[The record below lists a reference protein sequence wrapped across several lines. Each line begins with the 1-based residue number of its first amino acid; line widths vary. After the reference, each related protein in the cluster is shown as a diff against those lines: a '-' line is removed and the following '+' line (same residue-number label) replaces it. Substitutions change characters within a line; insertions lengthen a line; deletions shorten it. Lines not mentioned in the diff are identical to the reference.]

1 MKKFVKIF
9 TLAALGILG
18 ACGGGG
24 GSSGSTSEPYSI
36 TLRSV
41 KSQLPLNISH
51 QVASLGAYAPFTT
64 TLYVEARQGALPIP
78 GGTEIFGCNIVQ
90 GLDSGALYYL
100 DGKTEHE
107 DENKNPKAFRSVA
120 LDANS
125 GAASFHFHA
134 ADQAGVA
141 RVTCSVTDPRDKQVR
156 SASVDIAVGGGADG
170 KPASVRAVTQAPGF
184 LGSRDNLSGL
194 RNNVG
199 LQAFLMDD
207 ANQPVPNSPAA
218 NLQVSIRPFGAS
230 TGARLLAG
238 NQSGNVLQI
247 NTSGGI
253 GSFSLSSGASSGI
266 ILLELVTDRFDNN
279 VTNGIQDA
287 VYSLTAVDVFDA
299 VATTSLAFA
308 PADISVPNTLP
319 FVYALSATGGVPPYS
334 WSAVGSLPPGLVLNS
349 SGVIAGTPLAAP
361 GEYNV
366 VIAVVDAVGTRV
378 TSNLKLTVVGALP
391 LDPLVFTVNGCGGDV
406 NVACA
411 LPSAT
416 GGSLYQ
422 YAFST
427 SGGDPA
433 KAIAWTISATKPAW
447 LSLAQV
453 GNNGVISGI
462 PPVPGAAADC
472 GAAEFF
478 VTATQAP
485 ATVTRKVSIKV
496 TGGVCP

>member
-1 MKKFVKIF
+1 MMRSLKIF
-9 TLAALGILG
+9 AMAALGFLA

-41 KSQLPLNISH
+41 KAQLPLNISH
-51 QVASLGAYAPFTT
+51 QVANLGAYAPYTT
-64 TLYVEARQGALPIP
+64 TLYVEARQGALPVP
-78 GGTEIFGCNIVQ
+78 GGTEVFGCNIVQ

-100 DGKTEHE
+100 DGKAEHE
-107 DENKNPKAFRSVA
+107 DENKNPKAYRSVA
-120 LDANS
+120 LDANT

-134 ADQAGVA
+134 GDQAGTA
-141 RVTCSVTDPRDKQVR
+141 RIICSITDPRDKQIR
-156 SASVDIAVGGGADG
+156 SASVDIAVGGNANG

-184 LGSRDNLSGL
+184 LGSRDNLWNL

-207 ANQPVPNSPAA
+207 ANQPVPNASAA

-230 TGARLLAG
+230 AGARLLSGA
-238 NQSGNVLQI
+238 QSGSVLQV
-247 NTSGGI
+247 NTSGGV
-253 GSFSLSSGASSGI
+253 GSFSLSSGANSGI

-279 VTNGIQDA
+279 VANGIQDA
-287 VYSLTAVDVFDA
+287 VYSLTAVSVVDA
-299 VATTSLAFA
+299 VAATPLTFA
-308 PADISVPNTLP
+308 ATDINVPNTLP
-319 FVYALSATGGVPPYS
+319 FAYALSATGGVAPYT
-334 WSAVGSLPPGLVLNS
+334 WSATGSLPPGLALNS

-361 GEYNV
+361 GDYN
-366 VIAVVDAVGTRV
+366 IAVTVVDAVGARV
-378 TSNLKLTVVGALP
+378 TSNLKLTVAGALP

-406 NVACA
+406 NVACP

-416 GGSLYQ
+416 GDSLYQ
-422 YAFST
+422 YAFSA
-427 SGGDPA
+427 SGGDPT
-433 KAIAWTISATKPAW
+433 KGIAWTISATKPTW
-447 LSLAQV
+447 LSVAQV
-453 GNNGVISGI
+453 GNNGVISGK
-462 PPVPGAAADC
+462 PPVPATATDC
-472 GAAEFF
+472 VAAEFF